1 MQAMLRRDTHCRMW
15 LKIDAAPFGRD
26 LELAVIEKGEVHWR
40 EWLD

>member
-1 MQAMLRRDTHCRMW
+1 MW